1 MRECQQACVRSQQ
14 DHDIWCG
21 STFKQPMD
29 QVTSK
34 NGCAVYLQVLADHKA
49 SLATLQ
55 AQKKVLDKETAERKE
70 QLARFENDWT
80 KANTD
85 KTAAKKTLQR
95 LQAEQQD
102 T

>member
-1 MRECQQACVRSQQ
+1 VRITIQKAHGASHLKMRRL
-14 DHDIWCG
+14 HL
-21 STFKQPMD
+21 
-29 QVTSK
+29 
-34 NGCAVYLQVLADHKA
+34 YLQVLADHKA

>member
-1 MRECQQACVRSQQ
+1 MAY
-14 DHDIWCG
+14 
-21 STFKQPMD
+21 F
-29 QVTSK
+29 
-34 NGCAVYLQVLADHKA
+34 QVLADHKA

-55 AQKKVLDKETAERKE
+55 TQKKVLDKETAERKE

-80 KANTD
+80 KANTN

>member
-1 MRECQQACVRSQQ
+1 M
-14 DHDIWCG
+14 
-21 STFKQPMD
+21 
-29 QVTSK
+29 
-34 NGCAVYLQVLADHKA
+34 LQVLADHKA

-55 AQKKVLDKETAERKE
+55 AQRKVLDKETGERKE
-70 QLARFENDWT
+70 QLARFENDWL